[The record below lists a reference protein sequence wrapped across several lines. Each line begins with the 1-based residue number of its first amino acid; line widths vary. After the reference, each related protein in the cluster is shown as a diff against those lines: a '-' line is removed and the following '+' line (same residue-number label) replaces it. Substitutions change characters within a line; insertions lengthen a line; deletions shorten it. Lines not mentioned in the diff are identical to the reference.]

1 MAQQGGRI
9 EFQVGFKA
17 DKSGINDIKK
27 SLQDL
32 QRIKIANFDGPKEDL
47 KRIKNTAKQVQSAL
61 TKAFNPNLNTI
72 NLKTFNSSLK
82 ESDLT
87 INKIYSDFS
96 QAGAQGQIAFS
107 KMATSVLTTNQ
118 SLKQTENIAT
128 KLGQTFVNTIKWNIA
143 SSAINTFTGG
153 VRNAFTYVQHLQKS
167 LTNIRIVTGDSQQKM
182 EEFAASANRA
192 AQELGRSTMDYTKAA
207 LTFYQQG
214 LNDED
219 VQTRTEAV
227 LKAQNITGAGSQ
239 MADYLTAVWN
249 GYKVANEQAQVYV
262 DKLAAVADSSA
273 SDMSQ
278 LAIAMSKVASTANT
292 MGVDVDQLNAQIATV
307 VATTRQ
313 APEAVGTAFKTIYTR
328 MNDIKTGSDEAEIS
342 LGNYSG
348 KMAELGF
355 NVLDATGHLRDTG
368 QVMQEIGGRWGDL
381 TREQQVYLAT
391 TMGGQRQVNQLMAL
405 FDNWTTY
412 SELLNTSLESEGTL
426 AQKNSVYLESL
437 GAKME
442 KLGAAGEK
450 VKDNLV
456 DSQSFG
462 KFIDILTKGTDLLGT
477 FVESIDGG
485 GSALLGLGGI
495 ATQVFSGTIAKE
507 INKIV
512 VNFQNMKFN
521 MDQINQQ
528 LRLIE
533 EFGNSQGYQQG
544 AIDEMLNIK
553 RQMIDYSAVM
563 TEEDNREYNA
573 IVKKIGAEQQYI
585 LQLQD
590 KIEKGKEYNEI
601 IQQAVLENQKNGIKS
616 SFNDVQ
622 MELQQSIEDITK
634 SLSDFRGAMASGLEK
649 DNFTTGLI
657 TEFEIINSYL
667 NNKLPEGFNKTYEEL
682 TKERDRLL
690 KESENII
697 TEDVSRINQ
706 KIINLIKTAV
716 GSISENFNFSLDV
729 KTNTAEIE
737 LARDRIQG
745 LKEDALQLQQS
756 LKQALS
762 IKGGVEVVGALGS
775 MSSAILSIR
784 RGLSSLTDENLSPLE
799 KMLRILMSMGYS
811 LPMLI
816 TSYQKLSNWTKVFT
830 GAITKAMTIQQQK
843 IAIEKAEEALSKA
856 RIAREQA
863 EIALKNK
870 NNALLV
876 VENNLQQKNVSS
888 AMKLAG
894 AKLKVKQATEAAAI
908 AKEKQ
913 ALATA
918 ELESAQTKLNLSA
931 GLFSKIGIVAAI
943 IAVVLVA
950 KKLYEVYNQDAI
962 AAQKAAKAAQ
972 ETKKTYDDLKTSLED
987 TKKALE
993 DLRSSESALQGLS
1006 RGTEEWKNA
1015 LQDCNNKVLELIS
1028 NYPQLAKYVENT
1040 NGQLTISQEG
1050 QEEYLN
1056 QLEQGV
1062 KNAQNASY
1070 IANSNANQ
1078 QQIYADAAAIG
1089 HRSIYTYEDR
1099 QSNGKMEEESASATR
1114 QQVIQIVQA
1123 IDKIID
1129 SGGDLSQGL
1138 NGLKDQIVN
1147 ETGLNEALVDA
1158 VLSNEQ
1164 AVLALRDQMQENAL
1178 ADKVM
1183 YQGMAENNLMN
1194 NSTYSG
1200 ADDLG
1205 KQVISAIG
1213 GADLQAAVKDAQK
1226 EWLKKMEGSQM
1237 SRFDNAAS
1245 ANVQEILKA
1254 LNDAQS
1260 TNWSLDSNAVR
1271 GGDNER
1277 TIAFLDEQ
1285 HQVQILTKEQIASTI
1300 AAKQALQELGV
1311 SAENAA
1317 KMLTE
1322 IDSLQ
1327 IMDSAKSA
1335 IKQWVAGQDMTNIN
1349 QVGLDNIQGK
1359 TLNEI
1364 FGGDEEQLQ
1373 QAAKARGIEIEGN
1386 EDWQNQL
1393 EKDWSDSCDY
1403 LRTAFNEVAK
1413 DATDNVKNA
1422 WETLKKDN
1430 DIKEATLG
1438 TQQQLVEDMRQ
1449 AFTKGGEEGL
1459 KTLTDFFSKTEDLD
1473 SLKNLSEELDFNT
1486 LSVESFKIALEE
1498 AGISTS
1504 ATNEEIQRYIETQK
1518 QLSEIL
1524 SPEQNYKNVH
1534 DITDGLKRGDTID
1547 AEQAETLKAAG
1558 INVDTFFSHM
1568 ADGSLKLKVNAEDFQ
1583 SYINQITLEPFK
1595 SKIDDLQNKIN
1606 GIQSFQ
1612 QTDYAAGNNKGNTFE
1627 DFSSMVSPYEQDSYN
1642 IDKIEAQLQFLRAIG
1657 EENQHIT
1664 QVETD
1669 LQNSRVSS
1677 YESLK
1682 AISDLVK
1689 EHANDYND
1697 LNSKVDQYKQNIQI
1711 LNEEIQSA
1719 NQLPLDADVDTDK
1732 WESLTEH
1739 IQKYAQANEEL
1750 ADSLK
1755 TDIEGAQALSQAI
1768 LRFDNAIGQVKDH
1781 YDEWLAA
1788 LSSDSIEDQVQALD
1802 EVENAYSDILDL
1814 PFDNV
1819 LSDSFLRNTENLNL
1833 LQEAANGSEQA
1844 YNQLAEAAK
1853 QDIMANVGINDA
1865 SLAQFNTDLA
1875 TIENQIDAGIDDLQ
1889 IGAYIDDTQAI
1900 QAMNELINAAEMTA
1914 EQATDLLASMGVDAE
1929 VESIQVPQKQA
1940 QATIDAIP
1948 NVTWDTVNFPA
1959 TIQDTTGMVR
1969 VNTTPVQIPTLNY
1982 TPEPSVSEEE
1992 GQKTTSVLR
2001 VKSAR
2006 KSSGGNFKY
2015 RNSSAGNK
2023 GGGSGKGKGGKGK
2036 KGGGK
2041 KGSTKTPKTQKPV
2054 TDKPD
2059 RYHDVNIK
2067 LSKINNDLQKVQ
2079 KKQEKLT
2086 GKDLLK
2092 NLNEQ
2097 LKLLEKQV
2105 ATYKEKIQLEKQQ
2118 ADQIRNRLKKQG
2130 VTFDANGNI
2139 SNYAKALTK
2148 ALNEYNEAIAKY
2160 NKMSAEEQQKN
2171 KDMLDKAKQ
2180 KYENI
2185 KKDIQR
2191 YDKIVSEEI
2200 PNLQKSVQEAID
2212 KQTQINIQK
2221 FKVKVDLEMD
2231 MSEAQREFNEF
2242 IKTVKKQLR
2251 DDDILG
2257 TAQSYL
2263 KDYTSYYKKGYDV
2276 IQALTDQI
2284 RNTYSQI
2291 KNIDSQG
2298 SSSIYGKDR
2307 AAAVKDLQEYTKALM
2322 ENLENIEE
2330 VVANIKNTIFDAI
2343 DKAQDAFDEQKKEY
2357 EYISDLIENNQKVVK
2372 LLYGEDAYNQLQK
2385 YYNLQQKNNKNQ
2397 LDFLRR
2403 QKEMWYSRMEA
2414 ERKRRDSLTEG
2425 TNAWKEANDR
2435 FEEYKRHWMDAVDT
2449 INSQIQNSLDDLI
2462 DKYTNAVDKIF
2473 LIFENNITG
2482 GKGLDNIGEEWQL
2495 INKQADQY
2503 LDKVN
2508 SMYQIDKLENAYR
2521 DAIDDND
2528 GNLKAQQSLNDL
2540 MNEQLKYL
2548 KDKDRLT
2555 QYDVDRANALL
2566 QIEIKRLALE
2576 QARQS
2581 KTKLRLRRD
2590 SQGNYTYQ
2598 YTADEDAT
2606 RQAQQE
2612 LADAENSLYNLTK
2625 ESYKNNLNSYY
2636 DTTEEM
2642 NEKIRDVYKDTTLSA
2657 EEQNQKIAMIYEYYG
2672 DIINGLTQ
2680 QNEDLKRFM
2689 MEDTFN
2695 EMAKMY
2701 NTNVQNFKNMTDEEK
2716 DILMN
2721 DMVPYWKSSIQD
2733 MADTF
2738 AGAGGFTPVTQD
2750 LFKDLTD
2757 NAKDYQKSLNEIGK
2771 IAGVN
2776 LQQIKNATDINIQRA
2791 EKLLEN
2797 NKELINSYNDE
2808 MSKVQEVINKV
2819 NQLAATYQKAKNEA
2833 IAATQVAYNFDQQDK
2848 KQTTN
2853 SLIDNKNTA
2862 GSAQYRRA
2870 ASFDTGGYTGDW
2882 GEIGK
2887 AAILHEKEIVLNSY
2901 DTANLLSA
2909 VKITRTLDN
2918 ILSNFTMKPFT
2929 FGNIVNNM
2937 TNTPLNEMSQNVTIH
2952 ADFPN
2957 VTERSEIEAAFNNL
2971 VNKASQYAFRN
2982 KR

>member
-9 EFQVGFKA
+9 DFQVGFKA

-32 QRIKIANFDGPKEDL
+32 QRIKIANFDGPQEDL

-96 QAGAQGQIAFS
+96 QAGAQGQVAFN

-118 SLKQTENIAT
+118 SLKQTENIVT

-143 SSAINTFTGG
+143 SSAINTFTSG
-153 VRNAFTYVQHLQKS
+153 VQNAFTYVQHLQKS

-219 VQTRTEAV
+219 VQARTEAV

-239 MADYLTAVWN
+239 MADYLTSVWN

-262 DKLAAVADSSA
+262 DKLAAVADTSA

-278 LAIAMSKVASTANT
+278 LAIGMSKVASTANT
-292 MGVDVDQLNAQIATV
+292 MGVDIDQLNAQLATV
-307 VATTRQ
+307 IATTRQ

-368 QVMQEIGGRWGDL
+368 QVMQEIGSRWEDL

-442 KLGAAGEK
+442 QLGAAGEK

-521 MDQINQQ
+521 MDQVNQQ

-533 EFGNSQGYQQG
+533 DFGNSQGYQQG
-544 AIDEMLNIK
+544 AIDEMLNVK

-563 TEEDNREYNA
+563 TEQDNREYNA

-601 IQQAVLENQKNGIKS
+601 IQQAVLENQKNGIET

-634 SLSDFRGAMASGLEK
+634 SLSDFRGTMASGLEK

-657 TEFEIINSYL
+657 TEFEIVNSYL

-706 KIINLIKTAV
+706 RIINLIKTAV

-737 LARDRIQG
+737 LARDRIQE
-745 LKEDALQLQQS
+745 LKGDALQLQQS

-775 MSSAILSIR
+775 MSSAILSMQK
-784 RGLSSLTDENLSPLE
+784 GLSSLTDENLSPLE
-799 KMLRILMSMGYS
+799 KMQKVLMSIGYS

-816 TSYQKLSNWTKVFT
+816 TSYQKLSTWTKTFT

-843 IAIEKAEEALSKA
+843 MAIEKAEEALNKA
-856 RIAREQA
+856 KIAREQA

-876 VENNLQQKNVSS
+876 VENNLQQKDVSS

-894 AKLKVKQATEAAAI
+894 AKLKVKQATEAAAT

-913 ALATA
+913 ALATK
-918 ELESAQTKLNLSA
+918 ELESAQTKLNLSTN
-931 GLFSKIGIVAAI
+931 LFSKIGIVAAI
-943 IAVVLVA
+943 VAVVLVA

-962 AAQKAAKAAQ
+962 AAQRAAKAAQ

-1050 QEEYLN
+1050 QEAYLN

-1078 QQIYADAAAIG
+1078 QQIYSDAAAIG

-1114 QQVIQIVQA
+1114 QEVIQIVQA

-1147 ETGLNEALVDA
+1147 ETDLNEALVDA

-1213 GADLQAAVKDAQK
+1213 GADLQAAVKDAQE

-1254 LNDAQS
+1254 LNDAQN

-1349 QVGLDNIQGK
+1349 QAGLDNIQGK

-1386 EDWQNQL
+1386 EDWQSQL
-1393 EKDWSDSCDY
+1393 EKDWSDSCNY
-1403 LRTAFNEVAK
+1403 LSTAFDEVAK

-1473 SLKNLSEELDFNT
+1473 SLKELSEGLDFNT
-1486 LSVESFKIALEE
+1486 LSVENFKTALEE

-1518 QLSEIL
+1518 QLSEVL

-1547 AEQAETLKAAG
+1547 AEQAETLKTAG
-1558 INVDTFFSHM
+1558 INVDAFFSHM
-1568 ADGSLKLKVNAEDFQ
+1568 ANGSLKLKVNAEDFQ

-1595 SKIDDLQNKIN
+1595 NKIDELQNKIN

-1612 QTDYAAGNNKGNTFE
+1612 QTDYAAGNDKGNTFE
-1627 DFSSMVSPYEQDSYN
+1627 DFSSMVSPYEQGSYD

-1657 EENQHIT
+1657 EEDQHIT

-1697 LNSKVDQYKQNIQI
+1697 LNGKVDQYKQNIQI
-1711 LNEEIQSA
+1711 LNEQMQNA

-1739 IQKYAQANEEL
+1739 IQEYAQANDEL
-1750 ADSLK
+1750 ADSLA
-1755 TDIEGAQALSQAI
+1755 TDIDTAQDVAQAI
-1768 LRFDNAIGQVKDH
+1768 LRFDSAIGQVKDH
-1781 YDEWLAA
+1781 YEEWLEA

-1802 EVENAYSDILDL
+1802 ELENAYSDILDL

-1819 LSDSFLRNTENLNL
+1819 LSDSFLRSAENLNL
-1833 LQEAANGSEQA
+1833 LREAANGSEQA
-1844 YNQLAEAAK
+1844 YNQLAQAAAK
-1853 QDIMANVGINDA
+1853 DILINCGIDTSQFDIDKSYIESFIFDEGAFPDLEIGA
-1865 SLAQFNTDLA
+1865 SLDSEPFLNGLTD
-1875 TIENQIDAGIDDLQ
+1875 
-1889 IGAYIDDTQAI
+1889 
-1900 QAMNELINAAEMTA
+1900 MINAAHMTQ
-1914 EQATDLLASMGVDAE
+1914 EQATDYLANMGVDAQIIQADSEATETKEQTGFHGQPVPTPLPYE
-1929 VESIQVPQKQA
+1929 VPIANGMSVSTVASTGLVTGVNWVP
-1940 QATIDAIP
+1940 DE
-1948 NVTWDTVNFPA
+1948 NL
-1959 TIQDTTGMVR
+1959 IQDKKENKAFSLKV
-1969 VNTTPVQIPTLNY
+1969 
-1982 TPEPSVSEEE
+1982 VSA
-1992 GQKTTSVLR
+1992 K
-2001 VKSAR
+2001 
-2006 KSSGGNFKY
+2006 KSSGGGFKF

-2023 GGGSGKGKGGKGK
+2023 GKGGGGGGGRGKKGRGGKGK
-2036 KGGGK
+2036 KG
-2041 KGSTKTPKTQKPV
+2041 SSKTPKTQKPI

-2059 RYHDVNIK
+2059 RYHDVNLKLKDIDND
-2067 LSKINNDLQKVQ
+2067 LSKIQKQ
-2079 KKQEKLT
+2079 QDKLT
-2086 GKDLLK
+2086 GKDLLN
-2092 NLNEQ
+2092 NLNKQ

-2105 ATYKEKIQLEKQQ
+2105 ATYKEKLELERQQ
-2118 ADQIRNRLKKQG
+2118 ANQIRSRLKKQG
-2130 VTFDANGNI
+2130 ATFDPNGNI
-2139 SNYAKALTK
+2139 SNYSKLLTK
-2148 ALNEYNEAIAKY
+2148 ALNEYNDAVARY

-2171 KDMLDKAKQ
+2171 KDLLENAKL
-2180 KYENI
+2180 KYENL

-2191 YDKIVSEEI
+2191 YDKIISEEI
-2200 PNLQKSVQEAID
+2200 PGLEKSIQEAID
-2212 KQTQINIQK
+2212 KQTEINIQK
-2221 FKVKVDLEMD
+2221 FKIKVDLEMD

-2242 IKTVKKQLR
+2242 ARKVKKQLR

-2257 TAQSYL
+2257 NAKSYL
-2263 KDYTSYYKKGYDV
+2263 KDYSSYYKGGYDV
-2276 IQALTDQI
+2276 IQGLTDQVF
-2284 RNTYSQI
+2284 NTLAEI
-2291 KNIDSQG
+2291 NNINKQG
-2298 SSSIYGKDR
+2298 ISSIYGTDK
-2307 AAAVKDLQEYTKALM
+2307 AAALKDLQEYTQALM
-2322 ENLENIEE
+2322 SNLEDIED
-2330 VVANIKNTIFDAI
+2330 VVANIKDSIFDAI

-2357 EYISDLIENNQKVVK
+2357 EYIADLIEHNQKVVE
-2372 LLYGEDAYNQLQK
+2372 LLYGEDAYKQLQK
-2385 YYNLQQKNNKNQ
+2385 YYELQEKNNKDQ
-2397 LDFLRR
+2397 LDFLRQ
-2403 QKEMWYSRMEA
+2403 QKEMWYSRMEE
-2414 ERKRRDSLTEG
+2414 ERARMNNLTEG

-2435 FEEYKRHWMDAVDT
+2435 FEEYKRHWMDAVDD
-2449 INSQIQNSLDDLI
+2449 INSQIEDSLDNLI

-2473 LIFENNITG
+2473 LVFENNITN
-2482 GKGLDNIGEEWQL
+2482 GKGLDNIAEEWQL
-2495 INKQADQY
+2495 IGKQADQY

-2508 SMYQIDKLENAYR
+2508 SMYEIDKLENAYK

-2528 GNLKAQQSLNDL
+2528 GNIKAQQSLNNL

-2548 KDKDRLT
+2548 KDKDKLT

-2590 SQGNYTYQ
+2590 AQGNYTYQ
-2598 YTADEDAT
+2598 YTADQDAT

-2612 LADAENSLYNLTK
+2612 LADAQNSLYNLTK
-2625 ESYKNNLNSYY
+2625 QAYKNNLDDYY

-2672 DIINGLTQ
+2672 DIINNLTQ
-2680 QNEDLKRFM
+2680 QNEDLKKFM

-2738 AGAGGFTPVTQD
+2738 AGAGGFGPITQD
-2750 LFKDLTD
+2750 LFNDLID
-2757 NAKDYQKSLNEIGK
+2757 NSKDYQNSLDEIGK
-2771 IAGVN
+2771 IAGVS
-2776 LQQIKNATDINIQRA
+2776 LEDIKNATDVNIQRA
-2791 EKLLEN
+2791 ETLLEKN
-2797 NKELINSYNDE
+2797 DELIDSYNEE
-2808 MSKVQEVINKV
+2808 MSKVQQVINEV
-2819 NQLAATYQKAKNEA
+2819 ERLVQTYQRAKDAAIQATEA
-2833 IAATQVAYNFDQQDK
+2833 AYEYTQRESANTANQ
-2848 KQTTN
+2848 
-2853 SLIDNKNTA
+2853 LIDNKNTA
-2862 GSAQYRRA
+2862 GKSQYTKA
-2870 ASFDTGGYTGDW
+2870 AAFDTGGYTGDW
-2882 GEIGK
+2882 GDVGK
-2887 AAILHEKEIVLNSY
+2887 TAILHEKEIVLNAQ
-2901 DTANLLSA
+2901 DTINLLSA
-2909 VKITRTLDN
+2909 VKITRTLSD
-2918 ILSNFTMKPFT
+2918 IISNFNMEPI
-2929 FGNIVNNM
+2929 GLGRVVNN
-2937 TNTPLNEMSQNVTIH
+2937 TNNSSNSTSQNITIH

-2957 VTERSEIEAAFNNL
+2957 VTEKSEIEAAFNNL
-2971 VNKASQYAFRN
+2971 VNKASQYAFR
-2982 KR
+2982 K